1 MTASWIINLFVPTL
15 SVIINNIM
23 FLTPMLAV
31 LDARKAGALGPL
43 NPLPFA
49 MIVLTTIGW
58 VYYSIM
64 LQNYFLFFANC
75 PGMIMGFFF
84 SLSSVKLLAR
94 APITE
99 ANERFLLIFETILV
113 CSVIM
118 WAIVILFT
126 ALVYK
131 DTATGTNLVGGLAAA
146 TAIMYFAIPLSSL
159 YQIFQTKDA
168 SSLYIPT
175 ISANFT
181 NCVLF
186 FFYGVIALNDPNV
199 YVPNALGATLACTQ
213 IGIAYYFRNTT
224 AAIKKKRLEDAA
236 AAVGNGD
243 ASGTITH
250 TNSYKA
256 NDDNFT
262 VMNVMM
268 TNTAKKD
275 SDKSEETKNGDSNA

>member
-1 MTASWIINLFVPTL
+1 MTASWVINLFIPTL

-31 LDARKAGALGPL
+31 LDARKKGSLGDL

-84 SLSSVKLLAR
+84 SLSSIKLMAR

-99 ANERFLLIFETILV
+99 ASERFLTIFETILV
-113 CSVIM
+113 SSVIM

-126 ALVYK
+126 ALVY
-131 DTATGTNLVGGLAAA
+131 TNTTTGTNLVGGLAAA
-146 TAIMYFAIPLSSL
+146 TAIMYFGIPLSSL
-159 YQIFQTKDA
+159 YTIIQTRNA

-175 ISANFT
+175 ISANLT

-199 YVPNALGATLACTQ
+199 YVPNGLGATLSLIQ
-213 IGIAYYFRNTT
+213 ISIAWYYRNATPIEKPVESAPVVNIMMTSTTT
-224 AAIKKKRLEDAA
+224 APKDNVE
-236 AAVGNGD
+236 VN
-243 ASGTITH
+243 
-250 TNSYKA
+250 NSA
-256 NDDNFT
+256 
-262 VMNVMM
+262 
-268 TNTAKKD
+268 
-275 SDKSEETKNGDSNA
+275 